1 MKTRY
6 ILAMAMVAPALYGMG
21 QCPFTPTITPAIL
34 VLCPNGSATLST
46 ESYEAYQWYK
56 DGTLIPNATSQTL
69 AVDQYN
75 DAGSSFTVA
84 ATSEGCTET
93 SAAVLVDSWV
103 FLLPYVIHGGDEPYS
118 YGPFGEPYYCEG
130 DTATLTLGQ
139 PYTQNIVWTNN
150 GIPIPGETSPVLTVT
165 STGAYSVSGAP
176 EVCPDLISY
185 LGMDVAIT
193 FTTNMQPDIV
203 EDGSGGLCAYPTGNS
218 TQWYLAGT
226 PIATT
231 DCITPDAPGSYT
243 VFVDYGQPCQSPS
256 EPWITTGLHGPTAPQ
271 AVVTPNPAG
280 EQMTVTWPQGSA
292 RGAGWTLHDMVGRPV
307 MQGQTPASGP
317 LTLDVAALANGNYLL
332 APSGNHWRPIRVVV
346 AH

>member
-1 MKTRY
+1 MRKRY
-6 ILAMAMVAPALYGMG
+6 ILSLVLLAPALYGLG
-21 QCPFTPTITPAIL
+21 QCPFTPSITPDDL
-34 VLCPNGSATLST
+34 VLCPNGNGILST
-46 ESYEAYQWYK
+46 ESYDAYQWYK
-56 DGTLIPNATSQTL
+56 DGTLVPGANGQTL
-69 AVDQYN
+69 AVNQYN
-75 DAGSSFTVA
+75 DAGSSFSVA
-84 ATSEGCTET
+84 ATMEGCTET
-93 SAAVLVDSWV
+93 SASVLVDSWV

-118 YGPFGEPYYCEG
+118 FGPFGEPFYCEG
-130 DTATLTLGQ
+130 DTVILTLGL

-165 STGAYSVSGAP
+165 TTGAYSVSGAP
-176 EVCPDLISY
+176 EVCPNMISY
-185 LGMDVAIT
+185 LGLDVVVT

-218 TQWYLAGT
+218 TQWYLAGS

-256 EPWITTGLHGPTAPQ
+256 EPWITTGMPTLAAAPLV
-271 AVVTPNPAG
+271 AMPNPAR
-280 EQMTVTWPQGSA
+280 EQVTVTWPQGLA

-317 LTLDVAALANGNYLL
+317 LTMDVATLADGNYLL